1 MGITYGLIGR
11 NIGYSLSPVMHNA
24 AFKHFGIQAEYKIF
38 DIEEKELENFI
49 ERALGGQI
57 AGFNVTIPYKVAI
70 HDMLKNRG
78 DCSLNVMAER
88 LGAVNTAKTEDKKLV
103 GYNTDGKGFYESLK
117 EDAGF
122 DPKGKNVFIFGTGGA
137 GRAICMHLAFLGEDT
152 PKNIYLYDVA
162 EMRLLDLESEC
173 NDKAG
178 RKICEHIAR
187 NDIGEKLTGC
197 GLVINATPL
206 GAKEKDPLPFSP
218 DYLYDGMT
226 IYDMVY
232 ARETELVRRAKEKG
246 LKAVNGEGM
255 LISQAAQAFN
265 IWTSKDPDETKRVM
279 REAFMGTRGA
289 QGG

>member
-1 MGITYGLIGR
+1 
-11 NIGYSLSPVMHNA
+11 MHNA

-38 DIEEKELENFI
+38 DIEERELENFFKHAMNG
-49 ERALGGQI
+49 EVS
-57 AGFNVTIPYKVAI
+57 GFNVTVPYKVI
-70 HDMLKNRG
+70 VHDMLKGRVN
-78 DCSLNVMAER
+78 CSFDETAER
-88 LGAVNTAKTEDKKLV
+88 LGAVNTVNLEEKGLK
-103 GYNTDGKGFYESLK
+103 GYNTDGRGFYESLK

-137 GRAICMHLAFLGEDT
+137 GRAICMHLAFLGEDA

-173 NDKAG
+173 NDKVG

-187 NDIGEKLTGC
+187 NDIGEKLTEC
-197 GLVINATPL
+197 SLVVNATPL

-226 IYDMVY
+226 VYDMVY
-232 ARETELVRRAKEKG
+232 CRQTELVRRAKEKG
-246 LKAVNGEGM
+246 LKAANGEGM

-265 IWTSKDPDETKRVM
+265 IWTSKDLDETKRVM
-279 REAFMGTRGA
+279 REAFIGTRGA
-289 QGG
+289 QGD